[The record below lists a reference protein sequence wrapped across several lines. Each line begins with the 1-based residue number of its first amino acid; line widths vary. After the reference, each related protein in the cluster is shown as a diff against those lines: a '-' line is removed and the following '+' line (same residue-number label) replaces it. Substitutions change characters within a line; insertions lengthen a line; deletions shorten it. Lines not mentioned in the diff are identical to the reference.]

1 MKKVHLEH
9 LGKLSNIQA
18 ISGFEDDVVNY
29 IKDVLKR
36 HSYDFKEDFM
46 KNLTVFIPGKDHS
59 FKFGLFAH
67 MDEVGLMVT
76 KIKDDTT
83 VKFAPVGGVDPRV
96 LVGKK
101 VKVGKDVDGVI
112 GFKPIHLQKKGK
124 ESPSFDNLSIFV
136 GESSAVNVGDPV
148 FFTTKFNS
156 CGDFYVGKAFDDRVG
171 CAMMLEL
178 IEMEEKPPFD
188 LYLSFVSQEEVGL
201 RGSAV
206 AAANLDIDAAL
217 VIEGTTA
224 GDNPEL
230 EEAHWATHL
239 GDGPVLVA
247 VHSGYVID
255 KRIFEG
261 LKSVADEN
269 DIPYQVKRRT
279 AGGTDAARIARTF
292 SGIPTGVVAVP
303 ARYIHSPVS
312 QIAKKDFENTFKLVK
327 AFIES
332 EVFMR

>member
-1 MKKVHLEH
+1 MKKVFLED
-9 LGKLSNIQA
+9 LSNIQA

-29 IKDVLKR
+29 VKKIVER
-36 HSYDFKEDFM
+36 HRYDYKEDFM
-46 KNLTVFIPGKDHS
+46 KNLTVFIPGKSHD
-59 FKFGLFAH
+59 FKIGLFAH
-67 MDEVGLMVT
+67 MDEVGLMIT
-76 KIKDDTT
+76 RIEDDFIA
-83 VKFAPVGGVDPRV
+83 KFAPVGGVDPRV

-101 VKVGKDVDGVI
+101 VRIGDKSDGVI
-112 GFKPIHLQKKGK
+112 GFKPIHLQKKSG

-136 GESSAVNVGDPV
+136 GKTSKIKVGDPV
-148 FFTTKFNS
+148 FFTTNFTA

-171 CAMMLEL
+171 CAIMLEL
-178 IEMEEKPPFD
+178 IEMEEKFPFD

-206 AAANLDIDAAL
+206 AAANLDVDLAL

-230 EEAHWATHL
+230 EEAHWATHV

-255 KRIFEG
+255 ARIFES
-261 LKSVADEN
+261 LKQIAKKN
-269 DIPYQVKRRT
+269 DIPYQIKRRT

-292 SGIPTGVVAVP
+292 SGIPAGVVAVP
-303 ARYIHSPVS
+303 ARYIHSPIS
-312 QIAKKDFENTFKLVK
+312 LISKMDFENTFKLVK
-327 AFIES
+327 AFVES
-332 EVFMR
+332 EVALI